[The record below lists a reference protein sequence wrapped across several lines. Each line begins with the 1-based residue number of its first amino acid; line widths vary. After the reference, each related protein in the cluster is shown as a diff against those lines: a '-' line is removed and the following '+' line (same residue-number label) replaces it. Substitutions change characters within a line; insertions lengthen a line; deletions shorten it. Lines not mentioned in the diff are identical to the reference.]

1 MYMLTQLRHKNVQF
15 TVKTSCG
22 LGAKHF
28 IGRGGRGM
36 RLCKCGKRGK
46 RGNRL
51 PQLVSVVITGNN
63 VYAYSYYIQKR
74 TFRC

>member
-36 RLCKCGKRGK
+36 RLCNCGK

-51 PQLVSVVITGNN
+51 PPLVSDVITGNN
-63 VYAYSYYIQKR
+63 VYAYSYFIQKR

>member
-1 MYMLTQLRHKNVQF
+1 MLTQLRHKNVQF
-15 TVKTSCG
+15 TVKTSRG

-28 IGRGGRGM
+28 IGRRGRGM

-46 RGNRL
+46 RGNCL
-51 PQLVSVVITGNN
+51 PQLVSAVITGNN